1 MKIYCRHCNSI
12 TKHRQKGLRNTVNI
26 CNECDITNM
35 PVTIEKDNG
44 ETHHGAQVKF
54 VEWNGEELGSRVK
67 QLHEEPQVGFSVMLD
82 PQYFSYT
89 WLTTPIKEIESDVE
103 MGDFRC
109 ITFKTQNSN
118 YKLYISGRLEVDEW
132 EDAMEDL

>member
-1 MKIYCRHCNSI
+1 
-12 TKHRQKGLRNTVNI
+12 
-26 CNECDITNM
+26 M

-118 YKLYISGRLEVDEW
+118 YKLYISGDWRWMNGKMQWKIYEICMDLEMKMMLRNWILKISFVYSRYERKDIC
-132 EDAMEDL
+132 